1 MSKRRALTAAKNR
14 QETLNLAERKATVA
28 AFDRDRAVYDAQ
40 QEGASYAEIQEATGL
55 STARVTQIL
64 RRARNLATATTTD

>member
-14 QETLNLAERKATVA
+14 QDALNLAEQRATEA
-28 AFDRDRAVYDAQ
+28 ASERDQAVYEAQ
-40 QEGASYAEIQEATGL
+40 TQGATYSEIQEATGL

-64 RRARNLATATTTD
+64 RRARTLATTTTD